1 MKKIYLT
8 FDDGPSETTKTLLDI
23 LKRNNVCAS
32 FFVSNEYN
40 HSHLL
45 TDIAENGNII
55 CLHSYCHDYI
65 KLYSDQDYFFED
77 LEKIRNLV
85 MMKTGQD
92 TMIYRFPGGTENY
105 PLVQYGG
112 FQVYD
117 LIRKLNNS
125 GYKVLD
131 WDCENKDG
139 ILTNLSADQYF
150 ENAMRSIGDQDSII
164 FLSHTRPI
172 DQQSIQS
179 LIKLIPV
186 LKDHDYQFD
195 TVDHYPNS
203 HYVVNGTYQVK
214 PWLRIISDHGKYYV
228 VDAYGNTVLPLSTRE
243 YDFLNNKC
251 NGIFRLDIQHT
262 EEDTEIFRHLY
273 LNDILKAGL

>member
-40 HSHLL
+40 HLHLL
-45 TDIAENGNII
+45 PDIAENGNIV
-55 CLHSYCHDYI
+55 CLHSYCHNYRQ
-65 KLYSDQDYFFED
+65 LYSDQDYFFKD

-92 TMIYRFPGGTENY
+92 TMIYRFPGGTDNY
-105 PLVQYGG
+105 PLVRYGG
-112 FQVYD
+112 FQVYE
-117 LIRKLNNS
+117 LIRKLNNA
-125 GYKVLD
+125 GFKVLD

-139 ILTNLSADQYF
+139 MLTTLSADQYF
-150 ENAMRSIGDQDSII
+150 ENAMQSIGDRDNII

-172 DQQSIQS
+172 DQQSILS
-179 LIKLIPV
+179 LVKLIPV

-203 HYVVNGTYQVK
+203 HYTVDGTYRLK
-214 PWLRIISDHGKYYV
+214 PELCIISDCGEYFV
-228 VDAYGNTVLPLSTRE
+228 RDAYGNTVLPLSARD
-243 YDFLNNKC
+243 YDFLKNKC
-251 NGIFRLDIQHT
+251 NGIFRLDLQHT

-273 LNDILKAGL
+273 LNGILKAGL